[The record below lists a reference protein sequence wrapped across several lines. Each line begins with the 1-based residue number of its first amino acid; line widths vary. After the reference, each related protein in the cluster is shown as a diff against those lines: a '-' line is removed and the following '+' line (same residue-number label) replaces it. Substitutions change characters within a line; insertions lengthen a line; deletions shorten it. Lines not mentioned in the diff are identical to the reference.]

1 MGQISIAAGLAA
13 LVVFTASAF
22 GNGAAEPRPESQI
35 DRAQD
40 QMALALVHHELGQ
53 PNEARDALEA
63 ALMADPNYV
72 PALTLMKE
80 YRHRGPQAK

>member
-1 MGQISIAAGLAA
+1 MGQASIAAGFAA

-22 GNGAAEPRPESQI
+22 GNGGAAPPPESRA

-40 QMALALVHHELGQ
+40 QMALALIHHELGEK
-53 PNEARDALEA
+53 NEARDALEA
-63 ALMADPNYV
+63 ALMADPTYV
-72 PALTLMKE
+72 PALILMEE

>member
-1 MGQISIAAGLAA
+1 MGQITIAAGLTA
-13 LVVFTASAF
+13 LVVFTVSAV
-22 GNGAAEPRPESQI
+22 GNDGAEPRPESRI

-40 QMALALVHHELGQ
+40 QMALALVHHALGQ
-53 PNEARDALEA
+53 KNEARDALEA
-63 ALMADPNYV
+63 ALMADPDYV